1 MGGSSTQECT
11 LQGLLYTCACNCL
24 IKISLLSYLP
34 LISGKCGA
42 RNIYLQESVNFTSP
56 SYPATYPSNLEC
68 TWTFIGTEIIVVRIV
83 EFSIER
89 GFDFL
94 EIGNGDV
101 IGRNVIGHLTGDIKL
116 RSFTSIGKKLWMELT
131 TDKTGTWK
139 GFKLLFY
146 EISPTQVS
154 GTLYETSK
162 YLG

>member
-1 MGGSSTQECT
+1 MGGSPTQDCT
-11 LQGLLYTCACNCL
+11 CYATRVIIILSRNCL
-24 IKISLLSYLP
+24 IKTSLLSSLP
-34 LISGKCGA
+34 LVSGKCGA

-56 SYPATYPSNLEC
+56 SYPATYPSDLEC
-68 TWTFIGTEIIVVRIV
+68 TWTFIGTETIAVHIA

-116 RSFTSIGKKLWMELT
+116 RSFTSTGKKLWMELT

-139 GFKLLFY
+139 GFSFLFY
-146 EISPTQVS
+146 EISPTQLS
-154 GTLYETSK
+154 GR
-162 YLG
+162 